1 MISEALT
8 ELEALPLGSHFF
20 VWQCEDSEWLSVH
33 LLFSIG
39 STLTRLTSCAHGV
52 CSCIRPYLRAERS
65 VLCVCSFKV
74 HQTTCFLSRIF
85 GSLVFA
91 GDICNWLWNSLCYL
105 CIVCVCVCVCAL
117 AVIET
122 KWKWIQRPGSTSSP
136 PCFPRPALEPV
147 FPDAACVSLL
157 RAIKSLKLSLH
168 CGNVDDVIYSL
179 GDKTQ
184 CISQPTHR
192 SPIHEDKAK
201 VYTSL
206 RARRLL

>member
-1 MISEALT
+1 MCSWGVSPYQTIFVVQFCVFAVLKT
-8 ELEALPLGSHFF
+8 TKPL
-20 VWQCEDSEWLSVH
+20 
-33 LLFSIG
+33 
-39 STLTRLTSCAHGV
+39 
-52 CSCIRPYLRAERS
+52 
-65 VLCVCSFKV
+65 
-74 HQTTCFLSRIF
+74 CFLSRIF

-91 GDICNWLWNSLCYL
+91 GDIYNWLWNSLCCP
-105 CIVCVCVCVCAL
+105 CIVCVCAL

-147 FPDAACVSLL
+147 FPDAACASLL

-192 SPIHEDKAK
+192 SPIHEDKVQ

-206 RARRLL
+206 RARCLL